1 MRIVLKLGGAALD
14 DSALLS
20 RFAQTVAGLAR
31 RGHEVA
37 VVHGGGAALTR
48 TLERLGKKTEFI
60 DGLRVTDAETR
71 DVALM
76 VLGGVV
82 NKKLVAALA
91 RAGQPAVGFAGGDGL
106 SFRARKRTAPITRG
120 RDLGFVGEI
129 SSADPA
135 WLHSVWERGAVPVIA
150 SLALG
155 MDGEY
160 YNINADQ
167 MASACAVACAADALV
182 FLTDVPGVWNADKE
196 VIRRLRAVEISKLTD
211 GSVVRGGM
219 LPKLESCQRAL
230 AGGVARVHIVPA
242 KAVKTLLS
250 ATPRTRVGTEVV
262 AA

>member
-1 MRIVLKLGGAALD
+1 MKLVLKLGGAALD
-14 DSALLS
+14 DSALLA
-20 RFAQTVAGLAR
+20 RFAQTVAGLVR
-31 RGHEVA
+31 RGHQVA

-48 TLERLGKKTEFI
+48 TLERLGKKSEFV

-82 NKKLVAALA
+82 NKKLVAALS

-106 SFRARKRTAPITRG
+106 SFRARKRTSSG

-135 WLHSVWERGAVPVIA
+135 WLHSVWERDAVPVIA

-160 YNINADQ
+160 YNVNADQ
-167 MASACAVACAADALV
+167 MAAACAVACGAEALV

-196 VIRRLRAVEISKLTD
+196 VIRRLHTEEIGKLTS
-211 GSVVRGGM
+211 GAVVRGGM

-242 KAVKTLLS
+242 KSVKTLLS
-250 ATPRTRVGTEVV
+250 AAPRARVGTEVV

>member
-1 MRIVLKLGGAALD
+1 MRLVLKLGGAALD
-14 DSALLS
+14 DHALLA

-31 RGHEVA
+31 RGHRVA

-48 TLERLGKKTEFI
+48 TLERLGKKSEFV

-91 RAGQPAVGFAGGDGL
+91 CAGQPAVGFAGCDGL
-106 SFRARKRTAPITRG
+106 SFRARKRASNG

-129 SSADPA
+129 SSADPR
-135 WLHSVWERGAVPVIA
+135 WIQSVWQLGAVPVIA

-155 MDGEY
+155 ADGEY

-167 MASACAVACAADALV
+167 MASACAVACGADALV
-182 FLTDVPGVWNADKE
+182 FLTDVPGVWNADRE
-196 VIRRLRAVEISKLTD
+196 VIRRLRMAEIARLTD

-219 LPKLESCQRAL
+219 LPKLESCRRAL
-230 AGGVARVHIVPA
+230 EGGVARVHIVPA
-242 KAVKTLLS
+242 KSVKTLLS
-250 ATPRTRVGTEVV
+250 AAPRARVGTEVV